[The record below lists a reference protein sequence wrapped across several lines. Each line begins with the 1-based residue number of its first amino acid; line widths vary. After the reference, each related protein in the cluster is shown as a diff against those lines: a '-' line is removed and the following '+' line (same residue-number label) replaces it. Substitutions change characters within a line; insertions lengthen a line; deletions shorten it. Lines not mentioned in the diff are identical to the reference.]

1 MKRWVLV
8 SLLMLVVFTGGCV
21 TLDIG
26 LPSGP
31 LHQRVV
37 FGKKGPK
44 ILMLD
49 ISGTLSTASTKTVLG
64 LGGESQTARLRSELE
79 MAAKDDEIR
88 SVLLRIDSPGGT
100 VSASEILY
108 DELLRYKREHG
119 LPMVAQMMG
128 VAASGGYYV
137 SMAAD
142 QIRAYPSTITGSIG
156 VVMFG
161 LNLSGLMDKLGI
173 QDQTLTTGRFKDAGS
188 PLRPMGAAE
197 RAQLESV
204 THDLFLHFLDV
215 VEAGRPKL
223 SRERVEA
230 LADGRVYSADQA
242 LKAGLVDALGDL
254 PGAVDAAREA
264 AGIEGDVRVVVYRR
278 RGEPSDNLFS
288 ARSAVA
294 PPQARSL
301 MEWERAGFLY
311 LWLPPGRS

>member
-1 MKRWVLV
+1 MRRWILAC
-8 SLLMLVVFTGGCV
+8 LLALVVPAAGCISFK
-21 TLDIG
+21 LG

-31 LHQRVV
+31 LTQLVV

-64 LGGESQTARLRSELE
+64 LGQEGQPARLRSELE

-88 SVLLRIDSPGGT
+88 AVLLRINSPGGT

-108 DELLRYKREHG
+108 DEVMRYKREQG
-119 LPMVAQMMG
+119 IPVVAQMMG
-128 VAASGGYYV
+128 LAASGGYYV
-137 SMAAD
+137 AMAAD
-142 QIRAYPSTITGSIG
+142 RIRAYPSTITGSIG
-156 VVMFG
+156 VVIFG

-173 QDQTLTTGRFKDAGS
+173 EDQTLTTGRFKDAGS
-188 PLRPMGAAE
+188 PLRPMGAEE

-204 THDLFLHFLDV
+204 THDLFVHFLDV

-223 SRERVEA
+223 SRKRIEE

-242 LKAGLVDALGDL
+242 LKAGLVDELGDL

-264 AGIEGDVRVVVYRR
+264 AGIEGDVRVVTYRR
-278 RGEPSDNLFS
+278 DGERGGNLFS
-288 ARSAVA
+288 TASQVAR
-294 PPQARSL
+294 PQAQSL
-301 MEWERAGFLY
+301 LEWQQAGFLY
-311 LWLPPGRS
+311 LWLPPG